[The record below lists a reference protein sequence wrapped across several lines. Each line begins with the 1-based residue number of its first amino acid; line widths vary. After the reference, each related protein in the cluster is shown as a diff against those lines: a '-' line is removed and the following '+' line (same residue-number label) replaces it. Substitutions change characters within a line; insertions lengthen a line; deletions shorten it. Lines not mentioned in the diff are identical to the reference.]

1 VDPTGVPARSRRVV
15 ALYLA
20 LALAALAALVQTS
33 HAGAASVLPIDPPSG
48 VALIERPVTLRWNLD
63 VSGCDSGKTAI
74 TQVGLEVD
82 GQVLPTYPPEPLAS
96 GINAGLF
103 AAAAGDGF
111 RFTVNAVDVRTD
123 GAPTVYRWRA
133 ILDCTGPGIPPDPT
147 AVPIHVVGPWSE
159 FRVTRVSSAPAPGT
173 APVATPPPATRPGPV
188 RTPPKTTPGARKPRP
203 GTPAARC
210 YAKNFWGQDYKGRQF
225 WRSLAVAA
233 REQARESAE
242 TAKFFDVL
250 NLVALVTGQEIDPDA
265 ADATRAAFAEIDV
278 LVDGERLLAMQEAGA
293 AASFE
298 KAQAGHD
305 QLADAVRGL
314 EKTVK
319 RAQKDVEDARGKRP
333 RALRRA
339 QDVLERRTKSLVKAT
354 IRLQASDTAL
364 QRAITTHQAAVRAL
378 QEYRAAMQARIP
390 KILSGPA
397 FRGLGGALAKT
408 MSVLNAA
415 QGLAAGHMA
424 IYAAFAG
431 IAEAYS
437 RPPRGCKNDPLDKVI
452 PPRRGAASLSPAGV
466 QAATASPGPRAP
478 VAPAV
483 APGVFLSEDEAR
495 AFNALQG
502 SLARQAGTARQLQ
515 RAVAAGGARRPSA
528 SAHRRVRSLARRLAA
543 GLAPQ
548 GRLRERLAASLG
560 DLPDL
565 VVDPASAAD
574 TAAAGPSPF
583 LASSLR
589 ALGASAATQRLLA
602 TEFASPVS
610 AGQALDPNQLLAGLG
625 NPGLDRRA
633 ARALLRIR

>member
-1 VDPTGVPARSRRVV
+1 M

-20 LALAALAALVQTS
+20 LALAALAALVQAS
-33 HAGAASVLPIDPPSG
+33 HAAAASVLPIDPPSG

-63 VSGCDSGKTAI
+63 VSGCDPGKTAI

-82 GQVLPTYPPEPLAS
+82 GQLLPTYPPEPLAS
-96 GINAGLF
+96 GINAGMF

-111 RFTVNAVDVRTD
+111 RFTVNAVNVRTD

-159 FRVTRVSSAPAPGT
+159 FRVTRVSAVPGT
-173 APVATPPPATRPGPV
+173 GTTPVATPPPATRPAPV
-188 RTPPKTTPGARKPRP
+188 RTPPRKTPVTRRPRP

-210 YAKNFWGQDYKGRQF
+210 YAKNFWQQDYKGRLF

-242 TAKFFDVL
+242 TAEFFDVL
-250 NLVALVTGQEIDPDA
+250 NLVALVTGQKIDPDA
-265 ADATRAAFAEIDV
+265 ADATRVAFTEIDALVAGERDLAMEQARAAAAF
-278 LVDGERLLAMQEAGA
+278 ER
-293 AASFE
+293 
-298 KAQAGHD
+298 AQAQHD
-305 QLADAVRGL
+305 QLADDVRGL

-364 QRAITTHQAAVRAL
+364 RGAIATHQAAVARL
-378 QEYRAAMQARIP
+378 QQFRAAIQVRIP
-390 KILSGPA
+390 QLLTGPA
-397 FRGLGGALAKT
+397 FRGLGSALAKV
-408 MSVLNAA
+408 MGVLNAA

-437 RPPRGCKNDPLDKVI
+437 RPPRGCRNDPLDKVI

-466 QAATASPGPRAP
+466 QAATASPGSRAQ
-478 VAPAV
+478 VAPTV
-483 APGVFLSEDEAR
+483 APGVFFGDDEAR

-515 RAVAAGGARRPSA
+515 RAVAAVGARRPSA

-543 GLAPQ
+543 GLASQ
-548 GRLRERLAASLG
+548 GRLRERLATSLG
-560 DLPDL
+560 DLPAL
-565 VVDPASAAD
+565 VVDPTSAAD

-602 TEFASPVS
+602 TQFASPVP
-610 AGQALDPNQLLAGLG
+610 AGQALDPDQLLAGLG
-625 NPGLDRRA
+625 DAALDRRA
-633 ARALLRIR
+633 ARALRRGR